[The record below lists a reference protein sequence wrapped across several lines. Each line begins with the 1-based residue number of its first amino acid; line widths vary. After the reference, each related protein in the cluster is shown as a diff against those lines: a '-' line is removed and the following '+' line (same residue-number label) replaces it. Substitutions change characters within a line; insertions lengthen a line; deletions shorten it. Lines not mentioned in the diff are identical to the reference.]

1 VNRSTPAAGTPPPRF
16 SFGKVRM
23 SCVSM
28 TSAVDVLFAAIGA
41 RRGGYIA
48 CTCAHGIVDSE
59 RDARLPEILNRSL
72 MTLPD
77 GMPTVWVG
85 RAKGMPV
92 SRVTAPDF
100 LEAVLRDPRATSV
113 RHYFYGASRQTLDRI
128 VERAGGLAGHAAIA
142 GAHCPPMRPA
152 GTPETAEVLDAIAA
166 QAPDVIWVGL
176 GWPKQ
181 ELWMAHHAARFP
193 NAVMIGVGAA
203 FDWFAGTTK
212 RAPKWVQG
220 LGLEWAHRVACEP
233 TRLWP
238 RYREI
243 VPKALAMLLKE
254 MTAVDLRRRDAA

>member
-1 VNRSTPAAGTPPPRF
+1 
-16 SFGKVRM
+16 
-23 SCVSM
+23 M
-28 TSAVDVLFAAIGA
+28 TSAVDAFFAAVGA

-48 CTCAHGIVDSE
+48 CTCAHGIVESE
-59 RDARLPEILNRSL
+59 GDARLPEILNRSL

-100 LEAVLRDPRATSV
+100 LETVLRDPRATSV
-113 RHYFYGASRQTLDRI
+113 RHYFYGASPQTLDRI
-128 VERAGGLAGHAAIA
+128 VERAGGLVGRDAIA
-142 GAHCPPMRPA
+142 GWYSPPMRAA

-166 QAPDVIWVGL
+166 RAPDVIWVGL

-181 ELWMAHHAARFP
+181 ELWMAQHATRFP
-193 NAVMIGVGAA
+193 AVMVGIGAA

-212 RAPKWVQG
+212 RAPKWIQW

-233 TRLWP
+233 ARLWP

-243 VPKALAMLLKE
+243 VPKALGMLFRE
-254 MTAVDLRRRDAA
+254 IAAVGLRRRDAA